1 MTAGSLMTG
10 ETVPAVTP
18 PHVRCELDG
27 ILGWRRCETQ
37 GLTLWLKGYLN
48 GDSAKDLARR
58 LAALPCEDWAQAAAG
73 LDGHFS
79 LVAARGDEALAA
91 VDRISSIPLS
101 YGFDGTAWRV
111 DGNARR
117 LAAGLGATTIN
128 PGAALALAMSGATIG
143 RATLFNGIET
153 LGAGE
158 AVLFAPGQEPR
169 RQRLSLY
176 MPEPDEA
183 VSADD
188 PALRRRLADVTM
200 AIFEKMVASLEGR
213 AVAVPLSAGL
223 DSRLVACAMKELGV
237 ENVTC
242 FSYGRRGNFE
252 AEGARRVAAKLGYE
266 WIFVEHTPRQQAA
279 TFASEEC
286 RAFEAFADPL
296 NAIPFHQDF
305 FAVGRL
311 KEKEKIPQEA
321 VIVNGQTGDYIAGN
335 HIPPSLCAV
344 PGDSP
349 GDLSEEARWARIT
362 DALMDKHYDLWKTLR
377 TPQNAARISRMLRGE
392 METEGGGLGAP
403 ENDFALYEMSEFL
416 NRQVKYVV
424 AGQRSYEWHG
434 YDWRLPLWDNNFL
447 DFWKAAPLAA
457 KAGRRLFQETFAAC
471 NWGGVWGGEWEF
483 PQTVTPAWLRPVRFA
498 AKLMHAPLGRARW
511 RRFEKNYFGWA
522 MDEVCNYAVA
532 PYGRV
537 ARDRRGHRNAVS
549 WHGERYLA
557 AKGLGLDGL
566 PLGGA
571 A

>member
-1 MTAGSLMTG
+1 MTG
-10 ETVPAVTP
+10 ETVSAGTP
-18 PHVRCELDG
+18 LHVRYELDG
-27 ILGWRRCETQ
+27 IPGWLRCETQ
-37 GLTLWLKGYLN
+37 GLTLWFKGYLN
-48 GDSAKDLARR
+48 GESAEGLARR
-58 LAALPCEDWAQAAAG
+58 LGPLPCEDWAQAAAG

-79 LVAARGDEALAA
+79 LVAARDDTVFAA
-91 VDRISSIPLS
+91 VDRIASIPVF

-128 PGAALALAMSGATIG
+128 PDAALALAMSGATIG
-143 RATLFNGIET
+143 EATLLDGIEA

-169 RQRLSLY
+169 RQRLYLY
-176 MPEPDEA
+176 MPEPDET
-183 VSADD
+183 VPADD

-200 AIFEKMVASLEGR
+200 GIFSKMVASLEGR

-223 DSRLVACAMKELGV
+223 DSRLVACALKELGV

-252 AEGARRVAAKLGYE
+252 AEGARRVAAKLGYD

-305 FAVGRL
+305 FAVGSL
-311 KEKEKIPQEA
+311 KEEGKIPQEA
-321 VIVNGQTGDYIAGN
+321 VIVNGQSGDYIAGN
-335 HIPPSLCAV
+335 HIPPSLCAAL
-344 PGDSP
+344 GDSSE
-349 GDLSEEARWARIT
+349 GDSSEEARWERIT
-362 DALMDKHYDLWKTLR
+362 AALMDKHYDLWKTLR
-377 TPQNAARISRMLRGE
+377 TPENEARISAMLREE
-392 METEGGGLGAP
+392 MESEGGGLGKP
-403 ENDFALYEMSEFL
+403 ENDFALYEMLEFL

-434 YDWRLPLWDNNFL
+434 YDWRLPLWDNDFL

-457 KAGRRLFQETFAAC
+457 KAGRRLFRETFAEC
-471 NWGGVWGGEWEF
+471 NWGGVWREEWEF
-483 PQTVTPAWLRPVRFA
+483 PQTVMPAWLRPVRFV

-511 RRFEKNYFGWA
+511 HRFEKNYFDWA
-522 MDEVCNYAVA
+522 MDEVCNYAVT

-557 AKGLGLDGL
+557 AKGLGFNGL
-566 PLGGA
+566 PLGGVA
-571 A
+571 

>member
-1 MTAGSLMTG
+1 MCLDLDH
-10 ETVPAVTP
+10 VP
-18 PHVRCELDG
+18 
-27 ILGWRRCETQ
+27 GWYAYEAQ

-48 GDSAKDLARR
+48 GDNPQDLARR
-58 LAALPCEDWAQAAAG
+58 LAALPCENWMQVTAG
-73 LDGHFS
+73 LDGHFA
-79 LVAARGDEALAA
+79 LVSKQDDTVFAA
-91 VDRISSIPLS
+91 VDRIASIPLS

-117 LAAGLGATTIN
+117 LAAGLGAVKIN
-128 PGAALALAMSGATIG
+128 PDAALALAMSGATIG

-158 AVLFAPGQEPR
+158 AVLFTPGQEPR
-169 RQRLSLY
+169 RQRLYLY
-176 MPEPDEA
+176 MPHPDEA
-183 VSADD
+183 VSAGD

-200 AIFEKMVASLEGR
+200 GIFEKMVASLDGH
-213 AVAVPLSAGL
+213 AVAIPLSAGL
-223 DSRLVACAMKELGV
+223 DSRLVACALKELGV

-242 FSYGRRGNFE
+242 FSYGHRGNFE
-252 AEGARRVAAKLGYE
+252 AEGARRVAAKLGYD

-305 FAVGRL
+305 YAVGRL
-311 KEKEKIPQEA
+311 KEEEKIPQDA
-321 VIVNGQTGDYIAGN
+321 IIVNGQSGDYIAGN
-335 HIPPSLCAV
+335 HIPPSLCAAA
-344 PGDSP
+344 GDM
-349 GDLSEEARWARIT
+349 SEEARWERIT
-362 DALMDKHYDLWKTLR
+362 AALMNKHYDLWKTLR
-377 TPQNAARISRMLRGE
+377 TPENEARVSAMLCEE
-392 METEGGGLGAP
+392 MESEGGGLGKP
-403 ENDFALYEMSEFL
+403 ENDFALYEMSEYL

-434 YDWRLPLWDNNFL
+434 YDWRLPLWDNDFL
-447 DFWKAAPLAA
+447 DFWKAAPLAV
-457 KAGRRLFQETFAAC
+457 KAGRRLFRETFAEC

-483 PQTVTPAWLRPVRFA
+483 PQTVTPAWLRPLRLA
-498 AKLMHAPLGRARW
+498 AKILHAPLGRARW
-511 RRFEKNYFGWA
+511 HRFEKNYFGWA

-549 WHGERYLA
+549 WQAEKYLA
-557 AKGLGLDGL
+557 GKGLGFDGL
-566 PLGGA
+566 PPGGA

>member
-1 MTAGSLMTG
+1 MTAGSPMMG
-10 ETVPAVTP
+10 ETVSAVTP
-18 PHVRCELDG
+18 PHVRYELDG
-27 ILGWRRCETQ
+27 IPGWRRCEMQ

-48 GDSAKDLARR
+48 GDSAEDLARR
-58 LAALPCEDWAQAAAG
+58 LESLPCEEWTQAAAG

-79 LVAARGDEALAA
+79 LVAAQDDTVFAA
-91 VDRISSIPLS
+91 VDRIASIPVF

-117 LAAGLGATTIN
+117 LAAGLGATRVN
-128 PGAALALAMSGATIG
+128 PDAGLALAMSGATIG
-143 RATLFNGIET
+143 RAMLFDGIEA

-158 AVLFAPGQEPR
+158 AVLFRPGREPR
-169 RQRLSLY
+169 RQRTYLY
-176 MPEPDEA
+176 MPHAEESS
-183 VSADD
+183 SADD
-188 PALRRRLADVTM
+188 PEMRRRLADVTM
-200 AIFEKMVASLEGR
+200 GIFEKMVASLEGR

-223 DSRLVACAMKELGV
+223 DSRLAACALKELGV

-252 AEGARRVAAKLGYE
+252 AEGARRVAAKLGYD

-286 RAFEAFADPL
+286 LAFEAFADSL

-311 KEKEKIPQEA
+311 KEEGKIPQEA
-321 VIVNGQTGDYIAGN
+321 AIVNGQSGDYIAGN

-344 PGDSP
+344 AEN
-349 GDLSEEARWARIT
+349 LSEEARWARIT
-362 DALMDKHYDLWKTLR
+362 DTLLDKHYDLWKVLR
-377 TPQNAARISRMLRGE
+377 TPQNESKIARLLREE
-392 METEGGGLGAP
+392 MEAEGSGLGKP
-403 ENDFALYEMSEFL
+403 ENDFALYEMSEYL

-434 YDWRLPLWDNNFL
+434 YDWRLPLWDNDFL
-447 DFWKAAPLAA
+447 NFWKAAPLAA
-457 KAGRRLFQETFAAC
+457 KAGRRLFRETFAEC
-471 NWGGVWGGEWEF
+471 NWGGVWGGEWGF

-511 RRFEKNYFGWA
+511 HRFEKRYFNWA
-522 MDEVCNYAVA
+522 MDEVCNYAVT

-549 WHGERYLA
+549 WQAEKYLA
-557 AKGLGLDGL
+557 KKGLGLDGL
-566 PLGGA
+566 PLGDA